1 MHCAAVLLAL
11 AQTAGTGAGSP
22 ARADQAR
29 PWVALDTS
37 MGRIVVELRPDK
49 APRTVDNFIKYVRA
63 GHYDHT
69 IFHRVVRGFVIQ
81 GGGYEEDLSEH
92 PTRAS
97 IRNESVGGLSNVRGT
112 VAMARSEAPDS
123 ARAQF
128 FINLGDNSR
137 LDGRP
142 GHPGYTVFGE
152 VVEGMEVVDRIAALP
167 NQARRRF
174 DKLTTPIVT
183 IRRAREIESKRPR
196 PTPTPEVTPPT
207 VLSAPEPDVTPAS
220 PVP

>member
-1 MHCAAVLLAL
+1 MYCAAIFLAL
-11 AQTAGTGAGSP
+11 AQTAVGGAGSP
-22 ARADQAR
+22 ARVSQAH
-29 PWVALDTS
+29 PWVALDTT

-92 PTRAS
+92 PTRSA

-112 VAMARSEAPDS
+112 VAMARSGAPDS

-128 FINLGDNSR
+128 FINLQDNSR

-142 GHPGYTVFGE
+142 GRPGYTVFGE

-167 NQARRRF
+167 SQARGRF
-174 DKLTTPIVT
+174 NKLTTPIVT
-183 IRRAREIESKRPR
+183 IRRAREIEPKRPR
-196 PTPTPEVTPPT
+196 PTPTPEATPST
-207 VLSAPEPDVTPAS
+207 VLSAPEPGATPAS